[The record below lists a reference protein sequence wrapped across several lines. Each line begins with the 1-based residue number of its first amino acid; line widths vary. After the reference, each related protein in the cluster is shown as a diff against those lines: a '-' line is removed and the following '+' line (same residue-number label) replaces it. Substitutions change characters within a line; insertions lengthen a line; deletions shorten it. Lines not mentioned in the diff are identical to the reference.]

1 MKRPLVRLAVAL
13 TPLSLCNSPDCV
25 CVCVTERDTCGWV
38 IRLFLILILDA
49 AFILRARVFYAIY
62 VCVVRGVAT
71 VYTDGACARPNPLA
85 GGRALI

>member
-1 MKRPLVRLAVAL
+1 MKAIRVR
-13 TPLSLCNSPDCV
+13 DR
-25 CVCVTERDTCGWV
+25 ERHLWV
-38 IRLFLILILDA
+38 GDKTFLILAA